1 MGEFEKLRIVTVY
14 EFLKHIRRRR
24 LYVILGL
31 TLAAE
36 LAVLIGLPAL
46 MDGYPDNVTVMA
58 ALLTIGP
65 TLATIGAVFFAGDA
79 IAGEFES
86 KTGLILFTNPVK
98 RITLVAGKYLAS
110 CAAVILLI
118 IFGYVVTAIS
128 LLVIYGN
135 VPIETAK
142 SFGLC
147 LLYAG
152 SVLSVTFF
160 FSSVSK
166 GAIGATVITLVLIMV
181 IFGIIESV
189 LMMAE
194 KPYWFLLSA
203 AGDSVFTVY
212 GGYERL
218 MGGVT
223 PTAGMRVLP
232 FGLETPD
239 IGLCIL
245 SMVIYLVVG
254 FVLSIWISKRRQLA

>member
-1 MGEFEKLRIVTVY
+1 LSEFEKLRIVTAY

-31 TLAAE
+31 TFVAE
-36 LAVLIGLPAL
+36 LAVLILIPAL
-46 MDGYPDNVTVMA
+46 MEGYPDNVMVMA
-58 ALLTIGP
+58 AMLTIGP

-98 RITLVAGKYLAS
+98 RITLVTGKYLAG

-118 IFGYVVTAIS
+118 IFGYAITS
-128 LLVIYGN
+128 IALLAIYGSI
-135 VPIETAK
+135 PIETAK

-166 GAIGATVITLVLIMV
+166 GAMGATVITLVFIMV
-181 IFGIIESV
+181 ISGIIESV
-189 LMMAE
+189 LMLAG
-194 KPYWFLLSA
+194 KPYWFILSS

-218 MGGVT
+218 LGGIMPQGGMG
-223 PTAGMRVLP
+223 MMP
-232 FGLETPD
+232 FEIKTPD
-239 IGLCIL
+239 IGLCAL
-245 SMVIYLVVG
+245 AMVIYLVVG
-254 FVLSIWISKRRQLA
+254 FVLSLWISQRRQLA